1 MIQTLKCPSCS
12 APVEFEEETAGRT
25 LRCPFCYTVCVVPES
40 LRRDEKDNRV
50 VITFSGGQG
59 NPLSKGRPVLAL
71 VIVGVILAGTVGVI
85 IAVSSLVSNVTS
97 TVSKVTPQPPS
108 TLAPPALPKGLPVPT
123 KPGLGAPCSASES
136 FERGS
141 EGIGQGMFT
150 DARSIAVDGE
160 GRIYVAEYTGGR
172 VQVFDP
178 SGKFITQWM
187 ADAKMPLR
195 GMAAD
200 RRGTVYIAQKGKIDR
215 YDGATGKKLGELPFP
230 EGWGFDDVTATADG
244 GLVAAWYR
252 NRDDI
257 VRFDSSGQVSKVI
270 REAISGQTERSELDT
285 RVAVDGLGN
294 IYALGHFNS
303 AVLKFTPDGKFV
315 NKFGGAGEQP
325 GQFRAPQAIAV
336 DGRGRVYVSDIKGI
350 QVFDSDG
357 RYINVFKPS
366 GLASGMTFHN
376 NNQLFI
382 AARTKFV
389 KCVVE
394 EK

>member
-12 APVEFEEETAGRT
+12 APVEFDEANVGRT
-25 LRCPFCYTVCVVPES
+25 LRCPFCQTTCVVPES
-40 LRRDEKDNRV
+40 LRRDEKDDRV
-50 VITFSGGQG
+50 VITFRDGQG
-59 NPLSKGRPVLAL
+59 RPLSKGRPMLAL
-71 VIVGVILAGTVGVI
+71 AIVGVVLAVTVGI
-85 IAVSSLVSNVTS
+85 IVTVGSLISNVTD
-97 TVSKVTPQPPS
+97 KVTKVIPQPPS
-108 TLAPPALPKGLPVPT
+108 TLAPPALPKGVPA
-123 KPGLGAPCSASES
+123 KPGFGPPCSASES
-136 FERGS
+136 FERGT

-172 VQVFDP
+172 VQVFDS

-187 ADAKMPLR
+187 ADTKMPLR

-215 YDGATGKKLGELPFP
+215 YEGATGKRLGELPFP

-303 AVLKFTPDGKFV
+303 AVLKFTPEGRFV
-315 NKFGGAGEQP
+315 NKFGSAGEQA

-357 RYINVFKPS
+357 RYINVFRPS